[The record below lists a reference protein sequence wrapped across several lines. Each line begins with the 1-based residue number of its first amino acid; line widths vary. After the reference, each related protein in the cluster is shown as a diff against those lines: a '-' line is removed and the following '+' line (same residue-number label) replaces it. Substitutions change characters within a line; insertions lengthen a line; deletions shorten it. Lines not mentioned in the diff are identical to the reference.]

1 MKPIINIKYAFAL
14 SVSLIFIGS
23 CKKEDKFLDA
33 KPNQNL
39 AIPSSLN
46 DLVNLLN
53 NETVFN
59 RGADP
64 ALGEISSDDFNVA
77 DIIYPNLSLNLER
90 NTYTWQQTLYD
101 ATFTQIPDWNNPY
114 AIIYYSNVILETL
127 PKVSTPAQQTL
138 ADQIKGAALFYR
150 GYSYYNLVQTFAL
163 PYDAGNATNIP
174 GVPIRLTSNLNSRP
188 QRANLAD
195 CYKQIIAD
203 IKQSIILLPV
213 VPKLKTQPSQPAAN
227 ALLARIELALGD
239 YSKALNYANACLAK
253 YSSLTDY
260 YKLTTP
266 STTGLSKT
274 YLEEDI
280 YHSTLNN
287 YSVFSRTFNYVNTS
301 FVALYDVNDL
311 RKTKLFT
318 ILNNQTQYPRF
329 VGSYDIRSLKYSGI
343 ATDEVYLIK
352 AECLA
357 RSNDIDDAMSTLN
370 TLLIKRWKPN
380 TFIPFSASNQ
390 DDALNKILLER
401 RKELLF
407 RGLRWTD
414 LRRLNKDPRYAVH
427 LTRVLANTTYTL
439 PPNDPRYAMPIP
451 DNEISLEGITQ
462 NPR

>member
-1 MKPIINIKYAFAL
+1 MKPLVYIKCTVVLSAFL
-14 SVSLIFIGS
+14 TLLGS
-23 CKKEDKFLDA
+23 CKKEDNFLST

-39 AIPSSLN
+39 AVPSNLT

-90 NTYTWQQTLYD
+90 NTYTWQKTLYD
-101 ATFTQIPDWNNPY
+101 ATFTQIPDWDNPY
-114 AIIYYSNVILETL
+114 AIIYYSNIILEAL
-127 PKVSTPAQQTL
+127 PKIDISGQKGL
-138 ADQIKGAALFYR
+138 ADQVRGAALFYR

-163 PYDAGNATNIP
+163 PYDASNAGNIP
-174 GVPIRLTSNLNSRP
+174 GVPIRLNSDLNLRP
-188 QRANLAD
+188 KRSSLAE
-195 CYKQIIAD
+195 CYKQIITD
-203 IKQSIILLPV
+203 IQQAIPLLPV
-213 VPKLKTQPSQPAAN
+213 VPKVKTQPSQPAAN
-227 ALLARIELALGD
+227 ALMARIELALGNYAD
-239 YSKALNYANACLAK
+239 ALTYANACLSKNSA
-253 YSSLTDY
+253 LTNY
-260 YKLTTP
+260 NGLTTP

-274 YLEEDI
+274 YLDEDI

-287 YSVFSRTFNYVNTS
+287 YSIFSRTFNYVPPA
-301 FVALYDVNDL
+301 FIALYDVNDL
-311 RKTKLFT
+311 RRTKFFT
-318 ILNNQTQYPRF
+318 VLSNQTQYPRF
-329 VGSYDIRSLKYSGI
+329 VGSYDIRSLKYSGL

-357 RSNDIDDAMSTLN
+357 RTNDLTNAMSTLN

-380 TFIPFSASNQ
+380 TFIPVTAETQ
-390 DDALNKILLER
+390 DEAIDKILLER

-414 LRRLNKDPRYAVH
+414 LRRLNKDPKYAIT
-427 LTRVLANTTYTL
+427 LTRVIGNDTYTL

-451 DNEISLEGITQ
+451 DNEISLEGIIQ